1 MLSKE
6 ELLKNY
12 EKLNKAWLINAP
24 YILLG
29 DNNAGRQALIDNS
42 ERYAIISKIGH
53 ILYHSKN
60 YEAEINKIIDNLTY
74 KFSTIWERSLVK
86 TYKKAC
92 HWKSAGFKSKES
104 YRDYLEDKMYDI
116 YSWNSDDAYKANI
129 IKNQLN
135 DISIITKED
144 YISDYYDCLYD

>member
-12 EKLNKAWLINAP
+12 EEL
-24 YILLG
+24 
-29 DNNAGRQALIDNS
+29 DNS
-42 ERYAIISKIGH
+42 KRYAVISKIGY

-60 YEAEINKIIDNLTY
+60 YEAEINKIVDKLTY
-74 KFSTIWERSLVK
+74 KFVDIWERSLEK
-86 TYKKAC
+86 TFKKAC
-92 HWKSAGFKSKES
+92 HWKNAGFKSKES
-104 YRDYLEDKMYDI
+104 YRDYLEDEMYNI

-144 YISDYYDCLYD
+144 YISDNYEILNY

>member
-1 MLSKE
+1 MLGKE

-24 YILLG
+24 YIWLG
-29 DNNAGRQALIDNS
+29 DNNAGMQTLIDNS

-53 ILYHSKN
+53 ILYNSKN
-60 YEAEINKIIDNLTY
+60 YKAEIDKIIDNLTY
-74 KFSTIWERSLVK
+74 KFATIWERSLVK

-144 YISDYYDCLYD
+144 YISDNYEILYY

>member
-1 MLSKE
+1 MLGKE

-29 DNNAGRQALIDNS
+29 DNNAGRQTLIDNS

-53 ILYHSKN
+53 ILYNSKN
-60 YEAEINKIIDNLTY
+60 YKAEIDKIIDNLTY
-74 KFSTIWERSLVK
+74 KFATIWERSLVK

-144 YISDYYDCLYD
+144 YISDNYEILYY